1 MTDEVRALLAATEDA
16 ERRRKKYSRLA
27 ALLDDVSFI
36 LYISAGATFGA
47 SLADYLLHGG
57 YSLLIASMALW
68 ASAAAMRMLHHVYG
82 RKATK
87 AAGQACTYRAAA
99 EIITEIRKIKARLEG
114 AVDGLEQELER
125 RKMIDIHAN

>member
-1 MTDEVRALLAATEDA
+1 MTNEVRALLAAAEDA
-16 ERRRKKYSRLA
+16 ERRCKKYSRLT

-57 YSLLIASMALW
+57 YSLLIVGMALW

-87 AAGQACTYRAAA
+87 ATRQACTYRAA

-114 AVDGLEQELER
+114 AVDRLEQELER